1 MSQEVVSPPQPPAET
16 ARTVSP
22 APVADS
28 PKGEALPP
36 AVLWLRRADQ
46 VFLGGCTILT
56 VVLLS
61 AYWAHMSGWG
71 TTPIEI
77 ERLPARQYDYRL
89 DINTATYIE
98 WVQLEG
104 IGEKLAQAIV
114 DDREAN
120 GPFRSIADLD
130 RVKGIG
136 PKTLERLRPALRE
149 PGEVEAKKR
158 ADR

>member
-1 MSQEVVSPPQPPAET
+1 LPK
-16 ARTVSP
+16 
-22 APVADS
+22 AD
-28 PKGEALPP
+28 ALPP

-46 VFLGGCTILT
+46 VFLGVCTILT

-61 AYWAHMSGWG
+61 AHWVHMSGWSVQ
-71 TTPIEI
+71 PIEI
-77 ERLPARQYDYRL
+77 DRLPARQYDYRL

-104 IGEKLAQAIV
+104 IGPALAQAIV
-114 DDREAN
+114 DDREAK

-136 PKTLERLRPALRE
+136 PKTIERLRPSLRE
-149 PGEVEAKKR
+149 PGEVEPKKR
-158 ADR
+158 AER